1 MKDRTDMLRHLRT
14 LALSAL
20 LAAAAPVLA
29 AAQELR
35 TNINADPAMI
45 DPITY
50 SELIAG
56 DILKNMYE
64 GFTDTDE
71 NGAIRPVLALR
82 WEAHA
87 DNLGWRFHLR
97 PNVRFHTGA
106 TLTARDVKAT
116 FEALLVPANK
126 GGLALQYLE
135 RIVGAADLRA
145 GRATELAGVAA
156 VDDLTLDV
164 RFTRS
169 DVLFP
174 LYPFMIVDGAFL
186 KEKGL
191 AGLAA
196 ASAGT
201 GPFRLGAWRRGVE
214 VALEPHAA
222 YWEGAPGPKGVRFMV
237 VPSDDTAIN
246 QFTAGDLDLV
256 MLGTEAARRVLRD
269 QALAPRL
276 IKAPAAQITYLGLN
290 QTQFAPFRDK
300 RVREAFCIAL
310 DRPAMVRGLF
320 GGLAEPLSGQITP
333 GIGGYDPK
341 LPQIAFDREKARRLF
356 AEAGFP
362 EGRGFPTL
370 AIATIPSNRT
380 ESAYIADQI
389 RQVLGVPVEIN
400 VMERGTFLRSL
411 NAGEVPF
418 FHWGWTAGYPDAMY
432 YLSQVWHSK
441 SPFNRAR
448 YANPGFDALID
459 QAANVAKDAER
470 YKLYQQAERLLLEDW
485 GGCGTTVRTQIA
497 LVRPNV
503 SGVKLTGF
511 RFMPFDKVRLN

>member
-1 MKDRTDMLRHLRT
+1 MLRRLHAI
-14 LALSAL
+14 ALSTLLAGAL
-20 LAAAAPVLA
+20 LAPPAS
-29 AAQELR
+29 AQELR

-56 DILKNMYE
+56 DILKNLYE
-64 GFTDTDE
+64 GFSDTDE
-71 NGAIRPVLALR
+71 KGAIRPMLALK
-82 WEAHA
+82 WEAHP
-87 DNLGWRFHLR
+87 DNLGWRFQLR
-97 PNVRFHTGA
+97 PNVKFHTGA

-116 FEALLVPANK
+116 FEALLTPANK
-126 GGLALQYLE
+126 GGLGVQYLE
-135 RIVGAADLRA
+135 RIVGAADFKA
-145 GRATELAGVAA
+145 GKATDLAGVTA

-164 RFTRS
+164 RFTKP

-174 LYPFMIVDGAFL
+174 IYPFMIFDGAFL

-191 AGLAA
+191 AGLTT

-201 GPFRLGAWRRGVE
+201 GPFRLGAWKRGVE
-214 VALEPHAA
+214 VALEAHAA
-222 YWEGAPGPKGVRFMV
+222 YWDGAPKLKGVRFMV

-269 QALAPRL
+269 ANLSPRL
-276 IKAPAAQITYLGLN
+276 IKAPAAQITYLGMN

-310 DRPAMVRGLF
+310 DRPAMVRGIF

-333 GIGGYDPK
+333 GIGGYDPT
-341 LPQIAFDREKARRLF
+341 LPQIAFDRDKARRLF
-356 AEAGFP
+356 AEAGFA
-362 EGRGFPTL
+362 EGRGFPPL

-380 ESAYIADQI
+380 ESAYIADQL
-389 RQVLGVPVEIN
+389 RQVLGIAVDIN

-448 YANPGFDALID
+448 YSNPAFDALID
-459 QAANVAKDAER
+459 RAGDIANDQER
-470 YKLYQQAERLLLEDW
+470 YKLYRQAERTLLEDW
-485 GGCGTTVRTQIA
+485 GTCGTTVRTQIA
-497 LVRPNV
+497 LVRPQV
-503 SGVKLTGF
+503 SGVTLTGF
-511 RFMPFDKVRLN
+511 RFMPFDKVTVR